1 VATQR
6 GIKVVGAVLHGS
18 QSPQTLKKGA
28 ACNNQYDDEMVAI
41 EAE

>member
-1 VATQR
+1 VTTQR

-18 QSPQTLKKGA
+18 KSPQTLKKGE
-28 ACNNQYDDEMVAI
+28 ACNNQYDDGMVPI